1 MKEHLNKQR
10 ITSFYELST
19 VKERLVTAYL
29 IDHSPNTMD
38 EKKRELED
46 LLPHLNFDVEALEKE
61 LRELEKAY
69 PYRS

>member
-61 LRELEKAY
+61 IRELEKAY

>member
-10 ITSFYELST
+10 ITSFYQLST

-61 LRELEKAY
+61 IRELEKAY